1 MNKIELKSNIKQ
13 VERDKEYY
21 MNQFGLSQKEAY
33 EEIYKRY
40 YYRMMIVKDKVEIE
54 AREKIHNSIKEF
66 KDESKQDVK

>member
-1 MNKIELKSNIKQ
+1 MNKIELKANIKQ

-21 MNQFGLSQKEAY
+21 MNQFGLNPKEAY

-40 YYRMMIVKDKVEIE
+40 YYRMIIVKDKVEIE

-66 KDESKQDVK
+66 KDENKQNAQ